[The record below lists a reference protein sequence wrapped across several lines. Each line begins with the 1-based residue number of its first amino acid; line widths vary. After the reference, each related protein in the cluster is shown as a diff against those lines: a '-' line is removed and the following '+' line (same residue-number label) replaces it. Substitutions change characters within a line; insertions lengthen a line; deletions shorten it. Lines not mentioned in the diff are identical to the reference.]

1 MRRTAYDHKLAL
13 LLAGAAR
20 VFAER
25 GFHQTSMRDLS
36 RATGVSLSGL
46 YYYVSSKDELLWVIQ
61 DRTYSALSDAVSR
74 ALDEAVTPVER
85 LERFVRAHLAFAAAR
100 SAEMRVLA
108 REEDALT
115 GDLATR
121 VAARRASHSRTLDAV
136 LAGIERSYGSPQVA
150 RDVAARA
157 LYGMMEA
164 VSQRAAVR
172 DPADLEPLASD
183 LCRLFLGGFV
193 GAPAG
198 AQALPA

>member
-1 MRRTAYDHKLAL
+1 MRRTAYDHKLTL
-13 LLAGAAR
+13 VLARAAR

-46 YYYVSSKDELLWVIQ
+46 YYYVSSKDELLYVIQ
-61 DRTYSALSDAVSR
+61 DRTYAALSDAVGR

-85 LERFVRAHLAFAAAR
+85 LERFVRAHLAFAATRA
-100 SAEMRVLA
+100 AEMRVLA
-108 REEDALT
+108 REEDALS

-121 VAARRASHSRTLDAV
+121 VAAWRATHARTLDAV
-136 LAGIERSYGSPQVA
+136 LAGIERSYGTAQVA

-157 LYGMMEA
+157 LFGMMEA
-164 VSQRAAVR
+164 MSQRVAVH
-172 DPADLEPLASD
+172 DAADLEPLASD

-198 AQALPA
+198 AALPA

>member
-1 MRRTAYDHKLAL
+1 MRRTAYDHKLTL

-61 DRTYSALSDAVSR
+61 DRTYAALADAVGR

-115 GDLATR
+115 GDLARR
-121 VAARRASHSRTLDAV
+121 VAARRSTHSRTLDAV
-136 LAGIERSYGSPQVA
+136 LAGIERSYGSAQVA

-157 LYGMMEA
+157 LFGMMDA

-183 LCRLFLGGFV
+183 LCRLFLGGYV
-193 GAPAG
+193 GAPAS
-198 AQALPA
+198 AHALPA